1 MTRED
6 ILELH
11 CIMPVAN
18 LQSVMRFGILSHN
31 RAKRI
36 SHASVAL
43 EDVLDRRRGK
53 RVPGGKPTP

>member
-11 CIMPVAN
+11 RIMPIAN
-18 LQSVMRFGILSHN
+18 LWSVMQSGILSHN
-31 RAKRI
+31 RAKRVR
-36 SHASVAL
+36 HASIAL